1 MKREAIIEMTQQHT
15 LYDLLNTAFA
25 QMETDE
31 FVDAIASYLF
41 EREHSDAVMAIW
53 RKDYADNDLPFPPT
67 PSDQRACEA
76 PVQPVVGHLVCESC
90 FDEPNPPD
98 QGAAPAPLHPVVGC
112 EPENGG

>member
-1 MKREAIIEMTQQHT
+1 MKHETIIEMTQHHT

-31 FVDAIASYLF
+31 FVDSIASYLF

-67 PSDQRACEA
+67 AEKARKP
-76 PVQPVVGHLVCESC
+76 
-90 FDEPNPPD
+90 
-98 QGAAPAPLHPVVGC
+98 
-112 EPENGG
+112 